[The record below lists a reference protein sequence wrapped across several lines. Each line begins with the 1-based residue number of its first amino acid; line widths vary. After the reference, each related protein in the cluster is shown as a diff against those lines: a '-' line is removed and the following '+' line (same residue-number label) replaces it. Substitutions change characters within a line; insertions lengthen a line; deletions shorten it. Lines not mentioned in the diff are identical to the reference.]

1 MDVLG
6 ADATVLSGRGAV
18 AHLGPDPLGGAND
31 PAAWETVFLTARA
44 ATIYGGS
51 SQIQRNSARR
61 TSPRTPS
68 PGARD
73 AR

>member
-44 ATIYGGS
+44 ATI
-51 SQIQRNSARR
+51 
-61 TSPRTPS
+61 
-68 PGARD
+68 
-73 AR
+73 

>member
-6 ADATVLSGRGAV
+6 ANATVLSGRGAV

-51 SQIQRNSARR
+51 SQIQRTLLAERVLGLPRQVARE
-61 TSPRTPS
+61 
-68 PGARD
+68 AR
-73 AR
+73 